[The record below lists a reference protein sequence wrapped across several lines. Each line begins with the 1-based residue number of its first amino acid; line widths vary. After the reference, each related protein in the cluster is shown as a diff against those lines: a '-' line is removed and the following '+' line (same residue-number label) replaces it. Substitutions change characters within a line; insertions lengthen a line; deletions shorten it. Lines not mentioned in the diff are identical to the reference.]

1 MNFEYIILTRKALKR
16 LRKLDKSPNGL
27 TPTPD
32 EAELMNN
39 KLITRNRYG
48 SPDGSSGV
56 ALTTVSRIDE
66 RGKQYLIY
74 LKNKRKQWW
83 WSNGLQ
89 LINILLALIAAA
101 TGIIALIKQ

>member
-1 MNFEYIILTRKALKR
+1 MDFEYIILTRKARKR
-16 LRKLDKSPNGL
+16 LRKLNKLPNGL

-48 SPDGSSGV
+48 SPDGNNG
-56 ALTTVSRIDE
+56 APLTTVSRIDE
-66 RGKQYLIY
+66 RGKQYLIF

-83 WSNGLQ
+83 WNNGLQ
-89 LINILLALIAAA
+89 LGNLLLALIAAV